1 MIITEK
7 KKAPVATEADHYN
20 PRLRIKGVVMPV
32 YPNAAPEGLVV
43 VYDLRD
49 PAQWTGARRDREAWG
64 RERSEI
70 FPLDNDHIIIQ
81 FKPGGALEASA

>member
-1 MIITEK
+1 MK
-7 KKAPVATEADHYN
+7 KDPVATRGPIQTRN
-20 PRLRIKGVVMPV
+20 PQLPSKGVLVPF
-32 YPNAAPEGLVV
+32 YPKDVPEAMIV

-70 FPLDNDHIIIQ
+70 HALDNDHVLIE
-81 FKPGGALEASA
+81 FRPGGALELEDSA